1 MQCQGG
7 SVITRGCTKRICRKG
22 KWKTEINKAICC
34 YDQKAYEPNQ
44 IISKSTAEDGCTVIT
59 IECKMEWSM
68 ATVVN
73 ISSSCSTCSTCEK
86 PVLMTTG
93 EMPVLMTTGE
103 MPVLMTTVEMPVV
116 MTTGEMPVVMTT
128 VEMPII
134 TILLG
139 LGVQLWKAL
148 AQFLGNI
155 LHASNTFLELLF

>member
-1 MQCQGG
+1 MQFQGG

-34 YDQKAYEPNQ
+34 YDQKAYEPTQ

-68 ATVVN
+68 ANTVVKN
-73 ISSSCSTCSTCEK
+73 SSSCSTCSTCEM

-103 MPVLMTTVEMPVV
+103 MPVV
-116 MTTGEMPVVMTT
+116 MTTGEMP
-128 VEMPII
+128 II
-134 TILLG
+134 TILFG
-139 LGVQLWKAL
+139 LCVQLWKAL

-155 LHASNTFLELLF
+155 LHA